1 MSASNAHDRSVARLE
16 DVRRSAVTD
25 LGESGS
31 ALAHAA
37 AVFASIAGA
46 VSWSVLG
53 SNDDDARTLARDLRL
68 RGDELPA
75 VVALPRRAG
84 ELYVVLG
91 RLEGRFAALRLTTG
105 QGHVFSPA
113 RVAETRRF
121 LDEHG
126 GVLTHW
132 VVEGGAP
139 PFKRTSAPVSFVVD
153 AQLRPVLHEDRA
165 GGGAPAG
172 FYGTRDGTLQAPL
185 ERAIAQMVADLA
197 PGVEAHTA
205 TRSLPFASVRVTRM
219 TGGQTPLYL
228 VAVEPLRRRSG
239 VLRAITR
246 FKLSRREGQVLTEA
260 LRGASSTEIAE
271 RLSIASSTA
280 TFHLKALL
288 RKTGARNR
296 AELTSRVLGWEEESP

>member
-16 DVRRSAVTD
+16 DARRGTVTD

-53 SNDDDARTLARDLRL
+53 SDDDDARVLARELRL
-68 RGDELPA
+68 RGDELPVLVA
-75 VVALPRRAG
+75 VPRRAG

-91 RLEGRFAALRLTTG
+91 RLEERFAAIRLQAGTG
-105 QGHVFSPA
+105 NGFSPA
-113 RVAETRRF
+113 RIAETRRF

-126 GVLTHW
+126 TVLMHW

-139 PFKRTSAPVSFVVD
+139 PFKRTSSPVSFVVD
-153 AQLRPVLHEDRA
+153 AQLRAVLHEDRA
-165 GGGAPAG
+165 GSPSLGL
-172 FYGTRDGTLQAPL
+172 YGTRDGALQAPL

-197 PGVEAHTA
+197 PGGATHTA
-205 TRSLPFASVRVTRM
+205 SRMLPFASVRVTRM
-219 TGGQTPLYL
+219 TGGETPLFL
-228 VAVEPLRRRSG
+228 VAIEPLRRRSG
-239 VLRAITR
+239 VMRAISR
-246 FKLSRREGQVLTEA
+246 YKLSRRESQVLTEA
-260 LRGASSTEIAE
+260 LRGSSSTEIAE

-296 AELTSRVLGWEEESP
+296 AELTSRVLGWEEETP

>member
-1 MSASNAHDRSVARLE
+1 MSAFNAHDRSVARLE
-16 DVRRSAVTD
+16 DARRSASTD

-53 SNDDDARTLARDLRL
+53 SNDDDARALARDLRM

-75 VVALPRRAG
+75 LVALPRRPG

-91 RLEGRFAALRLTTG
+91 RFEARFAALRLVAPAG
-105 QGHVFSPA
+105 NAFSPA

-126 GVLTHW
+126 TVLMHW
-132 VVEGGAP
+132 VIEGGAP
-139 PFKRTSAPVSFVVD
+139 PFKRSTAPVSFVID
-153 AQLRPVLHEDRA
+153 AQLRAVMHEDRPSGNA
-165 GGGAPAG
+165 AIG
-172 FYGTRDGTLQAPL
+172 FYGTRDGTMQAPL
-185 ERAIAQMVADLA
+185 ERAIAQLVADLPVGA
-197 PGVEAHTA
+197 ESHTA
-205 TRSLPFASVRVTRM
+205 TRTLPFASVRVTRM
-219 TGGQTPLYL
+219 TGGAEPLYL

-296 AELTSRVLGWEEESP
+296 AELTSRVLGWEEEAP